1 MTGQRFQRRNHGG
14 GHSYSLD
21 GQRVPG
27 VTTILGTLNK
37 DALVGWAAK
46 QSAAYAVEN
55 WDRLSR
61 IDVLTRA
68 TEIERA
74 RFATNRKAT
83 TKGNRIH
90 ALGDELAHGRAV
102 DVPVEIQPQV
112 EAYAKFLDMWDLE
125 TIATE
130 TPVCH
135 SGYQYAGTFD
145 LIARSDKL
153 GTVLCDIKT
162 GKGVYSETALQLAAY
177 RYADLRLEQAVEVGP
192 RGGRKVSWVE
202 RPAIEVDH
210 AVVFH
215 VTDDA
220 VELVPLVTTPSVF
233 TSFLY
238 LLEVYVTWIERT
250 NWKNKDD
257 EKFAPVVGNAL
268 WPESPDLAEV
278 LNAIEEE
285 EPEND

>member
-61 IDVLTRA
+61 LDVLTRA

-83 TKGNRIH
+83 TKGTRIH
-90 ALGDELAHGRAV
+90 ALGEELAHGRAV

-125 TIATE
+125 AIATE